1 MKCPMKTIVAAFSLA
16 IGTFSLTTA
25 DACDRGGRGRIGIT
39 ISRSPAR
46 HYVRP
51 VSRNSQ
57 PAYPSALRPRP
68 LPDRASVA
76 AQAGQPAVVVPT
88 NPSPQTSFAVASP
101 QSPTSTVTAN
111 AQISGDS
118 QPAEDVAQTALQ
130 LLGSMSQ
137 REVSQAT
144 SDSSEQQIP
153 QFAPSVSQSHIGVW
167 KVDIS
172 DNQSVKLTLNAD
184 DTFVW
189 TATKQGKASTF
200 NGEYRL
206 KDGLLKLVRK
216 GDLQQM
222 SGTWKGK
229 DSQFIFQLQGSS
241 TAGLGFT
248 RS

>member
-1 MKCPMKTIVAAFSLA
+1 MKCPMKTIVAAFGLA
-16 IGTFSLTTA
+16 IGTCSLSPA

-39 ISRSPAR
+39 ISRSPVR

-51 VSRNSQ
+51 PSRNSR
-57 PAYPSALRPRP
+57 PAYPSALRLQQ
-68 LPDRASVA
+68 LPDRTPVT
-76 AQAGQPAVVVPT
+76 QAGQPAAVVPN
-88 NPSPQTSFAVASP
+88 NPSPQTSFPVASP
-101 QSPTSTVTAN
+101 QSPNPAVTAN
-111 AQISGDS
+111 SRISGDS
-118 QPAEDVAQTALQ
+118 QPAQDVAQTALQ

-137 REVSQAT
+137 GEVSQAT

-153 QFAPSVSQSHIGVW
+153 QFAPSGSPSHIGVW
-167 KVDIS
+167 KVNLS
-172 DNQSVKLTLNAD
+172 DNQSVELTLNAD

-189 TATKQGKASTF
+189 TATKQGKVSTF
-200 NGEYRL
+200 SGDYRL

-229 DSQFIFQLQGSS
+229 DSQYTFQLQGSS

>member
-1 MKCPMKTIVAAFSLA
+1 M
-16 IGTFSLTTA
+16 
-25 DACDRGGRGRIGIT
+25 
-39 ISRSPAR
+39 
-46 HYVRP
+46 
-51 VSRNSQ
+51 
-57 PAYPSALRPRP
+57 
-68 LPDRASVA
+68 
-76 AQAGQPAVVVPT
+76 
-88 NPSPQTSFAVASP
+88 
-101 QSPTSTVTAN
+101 
-111 AQISGDS
+111 
-118 QPAEDVAQTALQ
+118 
-130 LLGSMSQ
+130 
-137 REVSQAT
+137 
-144 SDSSEQQIP
+144 
-153 QFAPSVSQSHIGVW
+153 SQSHIGVW

-241 TAGLGFT
+241 TAGLGFI

>member
-16 IGTFSLTTA
+16 IGTFSLTAA
-25 DACDRGGRGRIGIT
+25 DACDRGGRGRRSIT

-46 HYVRP
+46 HYARP

-57 PAYPSALRPRP
+57 PAYPSALRSQP
-68 LPDRASVA
+68 LPDRTPV
-76 AQAGQPAVVVPT
+76 AQAGQPAAVVPT
-88 NPSPQTSFAVASP
+88 NPSPQTSFAVASS
-101 QSPTSTVTAN
+101 QLPTSTVTAN

-118 QPAEDVAQTALQ
+118 QPVEDVAQTALQ

-137 REVSQAT
+137 REVSQT
-144 SDSSEQQIP
+144 KSDSSEQQIP
-153 QFAPSVSQSHIGVW
+153 QFVPSVSQSHIGVW

-241 TAGLGFT
+241 TAGLGFI

>member
-1 MKCPMKTIVAAFSLA
+1 MKYPMKTIVAAFSLA

-51 VSRNSQ
+51 APRHSP
-57 PAYPSALRPRP
+57 PAYPSALQSRP
-68 LPDRASVA
+68 LPARNPV
-76 AQAGQPAVVVPT
+76 AQAGQPAAVVPT
-88 NPSPQTSFAVASP
+88 NPSPQTSFASS
-101 QSPTSTVTAN
+101 QSPTSTVTAT
-111 AQISGDS
+111 AQISGDN
-118 QPAEDVAQTALQ
+118 QPVQDVAQTALQ

-153 QFAPSVSQSHIGVW
+153 QFAPSASQSHIGVW
-167 KVDIS
+167 KVDMS

-200 NGEYRL
+200 SGEYRM